1 MPISVGSDN
10 FSLLTLGPDGEVPD
24 TRISSAN
31 HAWNIANNLALSNV
45 GRENKRIRVYKSYKR
60 FPPTGYS
67 KLAEKKLP
75 WQADVNWGQMEFIV
89 NNQKSSYYDV
99 ITERQACASIETK
112 YGNEK
117 ERLVHTENITLAFD
131 KAIRE
136 WPGYLYNKEQ
146 ELESMLL
153 YGKGI
158 GMWHSPLGWMP
169 EYVPL
174 SDLLFPDDIKVDFSN
189 LEEFVRRVRLTPYQ
203 LYKIIENRSAA
214 EDLGWNVDAVIDA
227 IRFHKAFSEHN
238 KTRED
243 FFRTISESGF
253 NWSLSVNQ
261 KIDLYEIYWREFD
274 GKISKAVILQ
284 DYNPISQYINQYV
297 KGNEKVSEA
306 VVRDQHGF
314 LQLNIGL
321 FDKWD
326 EILYMLTDSVGSGL
340 FHDIKS
346 QAEAAF
352 VACRQYDFT
361 MNGLVDAVRL
371 NSMLLL
377 DGGSPDST
385 KMLKQMEWL
394 PISVMPD
401 GAKFTQNRFQMPVA
415 EGMQF
420 MQFYMG
426 DLYRGLGQ
434 YRINAPTAGGAQ
446 RTKGEAELD
455 AAESAKLSG
464 TQIRR
469 FNECETL
476 YFRELYRRFVS
487 STRNDEGYEYV
498 KKFYEILEELGTPK
512 EAAAWK
518 NITSIRSNLIN
529 GAGSPSFKLITAE
542 KLVSLTSIT
551 PANEGQENAVK
562 DAIAA
567 LAGRDNVARYR
578 NTKMSKIDDTARIIG
593 FENAGMT
600 DVFVNPA
607 NFPVLPTDPHIE
619 HATGHFQDLMLQ
631 IQTNMEA
638 IQAGAAD
645 VNELAKVVRSIQFK
659 GGHIMAHVE
668 FIAKDQ
674 SKQDFLK
681 QFMEGM
687 GQAGKMGDEINSVYQ
702 EMLQSE
708 QQAQGKGM
716 SEEDIKLQYLAAKS
730 GIEIDTKQKLAD
742 ISIGKA
748 SVSHAQRTEQRKQQG
763 ITQLALQKAKA
774 RAEIQKTMGK
784 AQPMQQAPE
793 APEMEEEEEVE
804 EVETEEEEIETPGEE
819 VEMEETEMETEEQKP
834 QTPPQPK
841 Q

>member
-1 MPISVGSDN
+1 MITVGSDN
-10 FSLLTLGPDGEVPD
+10 FSLATLGPDGAVPA
-24 TRISSAN
+24 TRIVSAN
-31 HAWNIANNLALSNV
+31 HAWSIANNLALTNV
-45 GRENKRIRVYKSYKR
+45 GRENKRIRIFKAYKR

-67 KLAEKKLP
+67 KLAEKRLP
-75 WQADVNWGQMEFIV
+75 FSSDVNWGQMDYIV
-89 NNQKSSYYDV
+89 SNQKSSFYD
-99 ITERQACASIETK
+99 ILTERQTCATITTK
-112 YGNEK
+112 FGNEK
-117 ERLVHTENITLAFD
+117 ERLVHSENITKAFD
-131 KAIRE
+131 QAIRE

-146 ELESMLL
+146 DLESMLL

-169 EYVPL
+169 EAVPL
-174 SDLLFPDDIKVDFSN
+174 SDLLFPDDIKVDLSN

-203 LYKIIENRSAA
+203 LYKVIENRSAA
-214 EDLGWNVDAVIDA
+214 EDLGWNVDAVVDA

-274 GKISKAVILQ
+274 GTISKAVILQ
-284 DYNPISQYINQYV
+284 DYNPISQYINSFV
-297 KGNEKVSEA
+297 KGKDRISED

-314 LQLNIGL
+314 LQLNVGL
-321 FDKWD
+321 FESWD
-326 EILYMLTDSVGSGL
+326 QILYMLTDSVGSGL

-361 MNGLVDAVRL
+361 MNSLVDAVRL

-401 GAKFTQNRFQMPVA
+401 GAKFTQNRFALPVQ
-415 EGMQF
+415 EGMAF

-434 YRINAPTAGGAQ
+434 YRINAPTSGGVQ

-498 KKFYEILEELGTPK
+498 RKFYEILEELGTPK
-512 EAAAWK
+512 EAAAFK

-529 GAGSPSFKLITAE
+529 GAGSPSFKLIAAE
-542 KLVSLTSIT
+542 KLVQLTSIT
-551 PANEGQENAVK
+551 PANEGQENAIK

-578 NTKMSKIDDTARIIG
+578 EFKMSKIDDTNRIIG

-619 HATGHFQDLMLQ
+619 HVTGHFQDLMMQ
-631 IQTNMEA
+631 IQTNMQA
-638 IQAGAAD
+638 IQMGAAELT
-645 VNELAKVVRSIQFK
+645 ELAKVVRSIEFK
-659 GGHIMAHVE
+659 GGHIMAHAE
-668 FIAKDQ
+668 FIKRDPT
-674 SKQDFLK
+674 KEDFLK

-687 GQAGKMGDEINSVYQ
+687 GQAAKMGDEIKSVYT

-708 QQAQGKGM
+708 QGQQGQKM

-742 ISIGKA
+742 ISVGKA
-748 SVSHAQRTEQRKQQG
+748 AISHAQRTEQRKQQG
-763 ITQLALQKAKA
+763 VTQLALQKAKA
-774 RAEIQKTMGK
+774 RAEIQKTMAK
-784 AQPMQQAPE
+784 AKPMQEAPE
-793 APEMEEEEEVE
+793 VPEMEEEEEIEVEEPEEMELEEAE
-804 EVETEEEEIETPGEE
+804 EVEQQTTP
-819 VEMEETEMETEEQKP
+819 VPPP
-834 QTPPQPK
+834 QTT
-841 Q
+841 

>member
-1 MPISVGSDN
+1 
-10 FSLLTLGPDGEVPD
+10 
-24 TRISSAN
+24 
-31 HAWNIANNLALSNV
+31 
-45 GRENKRIRVYKSYKR
+45 
-60 FPPTGYS
+60 
-67 KLAEKKLP
+67 
-75 WQADVNWGQMEFIV
+75 
-89 NNQKSSYYDV
+89 
-99 ITERQACASIETK
+99 
-112 YGNEK
+112 
-117 ERLVHTENITLAFD
+117 
-131 KAIRE
+131 
-136 WPGYLYNKEQ
+136 
-146 ELESMLL
+146 
-153 YGKGI
+153 
-158 GMWHSPLGWMP
+158 
-169 EYVPL
+169 
-174 SDLLFPDDIKVDFSN
+174 
-189 LEEFVRRVRLTPYQ
+189 
-203 LYKIIENRSAA
+203 
-214 EDLGWNVDAVIDA
+214 
-227 IRFHKAFSEHN
+227 
-238 KTRED
+238 
-243 FFRTISESGF
+243 
-253 NWSLSVNQ
+253 
-261 KIDLYEIYWREFD
+261 
-274 GKISKAVILQ
+274 
-284 DYNPISQYINQYV
+284 
-297 KGNEKVSEA
+297 
-306 VVRDQHGF
+306 
-314 LQLNIGL
+314 
-321 FDKWD
+321 
-326 EILYMLTDSVGSGL
+326 
-340 FHDIKS
+340 
-346 QAEAAF
+346 
-352 VACRQYDFT
+352 
-361 MNGLVDAVRL
+361 
-371 NSMLLL
+371 
-377 DGGSPDST
+377 
-385 KMLKQMEWL
+385 MLKQMEWL

-512 EAAAWK
+512 EAAAFK

-578 NTKMSKIDDTARIIG
+578 NTKMSKIDDTIRIIG

-600 DVFVNPA
+600 DAFVNPA

-619 HATGHFQDLMLQ
+619 HVNGHFQDLMLQ
-631 IQTNMEA
+631 IQTNMQA
-638 IQAGAAD
+638 IQQGAAD
-645 VNELAKVVRSIQFK
+645 INELSKVVRSVQFK

-681 QFMEGM
+681 QFMQGM
-687 GQAGKMGDEINSVYQ
+687 GEASKMGDELNAVYQ

-708 QQAQGKGM
+708 QQGKGQGM

-742 ISIGKA
+742 ISVGKA

-774 RAEIQKTMGK
+774 RAEIQKSMGK

-793 APEMEEEEEVE
+793 APKMEEEEEVE